1 MQSKFSN
8 KTICLDLKN
17 STPYKEKKKL
27 IEILTSNGAKVS
39 FILKKGVSLL
49 IKNDKND
56 FNTYKCQNAFKYGI
70 PVIHSDFIN
79 IFLTNQTANIR
90 EFLLKN
96 EENKENFK
104 KGRLVK
110 SIYKKQNNFCNLN
123 LNFKGEIIKKI
134 SKSIDLKKIKIYTS
148 ESADIPSFNEDFIK
162 VIKWSVFQVKY
173 KRKKNNPH
181 NLKTIILFQEY
192 FNNKR
197 RHI

>member
-1 MQSKFSN
+1 M
-8 KTICLDLKN
+8 
-17 STPYKEKKKL
+17 
-27 IEILTSNGAKVS
+27 
-39 FILKKGVSLL
+39 
-49 IKNDKND
+49 
-56 FNTYKCQNAFKYGI
+56 
-70 PVIHSDFIN
+70 
-79 IFLTNQTANIR
+79 
-90 EFLLKN
+90 LKN

-173 KRKKNNPH
+173 KRKK
-181 NLKTIILFQEY
+181 K
-192 FNNKR
+192 
-197 RHI
+197 